1 MKKFVAKEFLAFTK
15 KGCLISIL
23 VCAVVTFLILTK
35 VDFSS
40 NLVVG
45 VISLCFEIGF
55 LAILYPILTLI
66 SYYYIPKC
74 PKKHIGVLFF
84 IDTKVPNHY
93 DSIKDKMICNFKDLA
108 AKYGVKYES
117 VILSQKKVSVIKNI
131 ERSENQ
137 KKLVDR
143 ANCVMCVLIR
153 AQNISSEEGN
163 GDYELKLVAGT
174 KHKPMSRELQNIFVK
189 SLYLA
194 SKDMV
199 TTFVSAKQELPQLK
213 ERGDH
218 IFYLCHFIFA
228 TSMYFSLN
236 IKKAYQLYK
245 ELNSSLPQIKANN
258 SLYNTLKY
266 YGSIWLFETGNLL
279 YREQYSNYINEKGFD
294 TCLVEDIINIQYSL
308 INNVKGPPNSWVQ
321 NFHMTCAVYF
331 VIAKHDF
338 RKAKNEIDILDRMYP
353 RTKWKST
360 WGFSYAFIDAHENK
374 NLWKVEKNYQRLSQN
389 LSVNIVEIVAFIETY
404 LKTDDNIGLHI
415 ALYTIYK
422 TRSDL
427 RDTQRLREIKKGIL
441 ERLANDNRFEYMKHI
456 EQSVI

>member
-1 MKKFVAKEFLAFTK
+1 MKKFIAKEFLAFTK
-15 KGCLISIL
+15 KGCLISLLI
-23 VCAVVTFLILTK
+23 CAVVTFLISTK
-35 VDFSS
+35 VNFST
-40 NLVVG
+40 NLALG
-45 VISLCFEIGF
+45 VISLCVEIVF
-55 LAILYPILTLI
+55 FVILYPIFTLI
-66 SYYYIPKC
+66 SYFYIPKC

-93 DSIKDKMICNFKDLA
+93 DSIREKLICNFKELA
-108 AKYGVKYES
+108 AKYGIRYEA

-131 ERSENQ
+131 ERNENQ
-137 KKLVDR
+137 EKLVDR

-163 GDYELKLVAGT
+163 SDYELKLVAGT
-174 KHKPMSRELQNIFVK
+174 KHKPMRRELQNILAK

-236 IKKAYQLYK
+236 IKLAYKLYK
-245 ELNSSLPQIKANN
+245 ELNSFLPLIKANN

-266 YGSIWLFETGNLL
+266 YGGIWLFEIGDIL
-279 YREQYSNYINEKGFD
+279 YQEQYRNYINEKGFD
-294 TCLVEDIINIQYSL
+294 ACLVEDIINVQDSL
-308 INNVKGPPNSWVQ
+308 IKNVKDPLDSWIQ
-321 NFHMTCAVYF
+321 NFHMIRAVYY
-331 VIAKHDF
+331 VVAKNDF
-338 RKAKNEIDILDRMYP
+338 RKAKEEIDELNKKYP
-353 RTKWKST
+353 KARWKSS

-374 NLWKVEKNYQRLSQN
+374 NLWKIEKNYQRLAQN

-404 LKTDDNIGLHI
+404 LKADDNLGLHI

-427 RDTQRLREIKKGIL
+427 KDMQRLLEIKKEIL
-441 ERLANDNRFEYMKHI
+441 ERLKKDKGFDKYMKHI
-456 EQSVI
+456 EQS